1 MKRKLLLPERLMLG
15 DGTAPFNGVYAIR
28 INGVITAAG
37 LSVALA
43 KVQAKHPLLRAAVRN
58 DATGAPWFELP
69 AVHQPIPLIIKERTT
84 SVDWQQEVRDAW
96 ASVFNLEAGPLIN
109 LTWLKGDA
117 QSELILTFHHSM
129 CDGGGGLMLV
139 RELLAVADDPEK
151 EIGIHPSF
159 TTLEDIVPAHI
170 LHGKKEIFKAKLK
183 ALFIK
188 GALASISAFV
198 STRGRQPISRQQD
211 YLLHWKLDRQVSAAL
226 FQYCATKEVTVNT
239 ALCVAF
245 LSAFK
250 QVKGAKALNKII
262 CPVDIRRFIPEIT
275 KDVIFSFG
283 LSLELSLNHA
293 QDVSFWER
301 ARLLQTVASQKI
313 KKMNPYAFM
322 LPFEYAHS
330 GIKYMRKFLTYGK
343 PVYDLMF
350 SNMGKLDIPEQ
361 YQTFAVDTIFSP
373 TVIGPFS
380 NPTTIITSTYKG
392 QIDFSFVSNY
402 QVLDYQ
408 DALAIKEKA
417 MALLTEEL
425 PVQAPEAALSS
436 II

>member
-15 DGTAPFNGVYAIR
+15 DGTAPFNGVYVIS

-43 KVQAKHPLLRAAVRN
+43 KVQARHPSLRAAVRN
-58 DATGAPWFELP
+58 DASGAPWFEIP
-69 AVHQPIPLIIKERTT
+69 EVYQPIPLIIKERT
-84 SVDWQQEVRDAW
+84 SAVDWQQEVRDAW
-96 ASVFNLEAGPLIN
+96 ASVFNIESGPLIN
-109 LTWLKGDA
+109 LTWLKGDP

-139 RELLAVADDPEK
+139 KEILAVLDDPDK
-151 EIGIHPSF
+151 QIGAHPAF
-159 TTLEDIVPAHI
+159 TTLQDIVPAHI
-170 LHGKKEIFKAKLK
+170 LNGKQQIFKAKLK
-183 ALFIK
+183 GLFIK
-188 GALASISAFV
+188 GALAAVSAMV
-198 STRGRQPISRQQD
+198 NTRGKQPISREKD

-226 FQYCATKEVTVNT
+226 FQHCALQEVTVNT

-245 LSAFK
+245 LRAFK
-250 QVKGAKALNKII
+250 LVKGEKAMNKII
-262 CPVDIRRFIPEIT
+262 CPVDIRRFIPEIR

-283 LSLELSLNHA
+283 LSLELSLNNS
-293 QDVSFWER
+293 QQLPFWQR
-301 ARLLQTVASQKI
+301 AKALQTVASRKI
-313 KKMNPYAFM
+313 KQMNPYAFM
-322 LPFEYAHS
+322 LPFEYAHG

-350 SNMGKLDIPEQ
+350 SNMGKLDVPER
-361 YQTFAVDTIFSP
+361 YQHFTIDTIFSP

-408 DALAIKEKA
+408 DAVAIREMA
-417 MALLTEEL
+417 MELLTKEL

>member
-37 LSVALA
+37 LAVALA
-43 KVQAKHPLLRAAVRN
+43 KIQAKHPLLQAAVHH
-58 DATGAPWFELP
+58 DPTGAPWFEIP
-69 AVHQPIPLIIKERTT
+69 AVHQPIPLIVKERTS

-96 ASVFNLEAGPLIN
+96 ASVFNIEAGPLIS
-109 LTWLKGDA
+109 LTWLKGEE

-139 RELLAVADDPEK
+139 KELLAVLDDPEK
-151 EIGIHPSF
+151 EIGMHPSF

-170 LHGKKEIFKAKLK
+170 LKGKKEILKARLK

-188 GALASISAFV
+188 GALAAISAFV
-198 STRGRQPISRQQD
+198 STRGKQPISRQQD
-211 YLLHWKLDRQVSAAL
+211 YLLHWKLDKQVSAAL
-226 FQYCATKEVTVNT
+226 FQHCAVKEVTVNT

-245 LSAFK
+245 LRAFK
-250 QVKGAKALNKII
+250 LVKGEKAMNKII

-283 LSLELSLNHA
+283 LSLELSLNNA
-293 QDVSFWER
+293 QDVSFWQR
-301 ARLLQTVASQKI
+301 ARLLQAVASQKM

-322 LPFEYAHS
+322 LPFEYAHD
-330 GIKYMRKFLTYGK
+330 GVKYMRKFLTYGK

-350 SNMGKLDIPEQ
+350 SNMGKLDVPEQ

-425 PVQAPEAALSS
+425 PVQAPVEALSS